1 MIGCYKK
8 IKKIIRENARAQKEK
23 NPRFTLTG
31 LHPLV
36 NWAEDW
42 AMRSMVVLSGVRF
55 CREHDCAAESKRSNL
70 FAVSLPPPPFIT

>member
-42 AMRSMVVLSGVRF
+42 AMRSMVVLSRVRF
-55 CREHDCAAESKRSNL
+55 CREHDCAAKRSNL
-70 FAVSLPPPPFIT
+70 PAVSLPSPPFIT

>member
-8 IKKIIRENARAQKEK
+8 IKKIIRENAREQKKK

-42 AMRSMVVLSGVRF
+42 AMRSMVVLSRVRF
-55 CREHDCAAESKRSNL
+55 CREHDCAAKRSNL
-70 FAVSLPPPPFIT
+70 PAVSLPSPPFIT